1 MKTRNLLLM
10 AAAVF
15 LFFGCGDKKEEEAVE
30 KKPEFRL
37 KTCPLSR
44 IEVSPEKVYDKCVL
58 HEDCKIELLATAY
71 DHDGNQVEK
80 DLTWSVR
87 YPDGEDEKVTGRGH
101 RLVVHENRRAVFIGS
116 GLADGIFTVRVEDKS
131 CNRATEDNPQYV
143 MGQSWIKVAPP
154 PDADIVCGPMR
165 LTYGD
170 RLDRMGD
177 TILASAKA
185 LLLAEISANTDP
197 NRLDH
202 RVQFYINGE
211 PYVTTRPVYKDPQ
224 VKARHGK
231 SKAYFS
237 YLPIYL
243 APGKFSVY
251 YEFLENDEVIC
262 GSRTERFKAR

>member
-1 MKTRNLLLM
+1 MKTRNLFILGI
-10 AAAVF
+10 AAVF
-15 LFFGCGDKKEEEAVE
+15 FFGCGDKKEEEAVE
-30 KKPEFRL
+30 KKPEFQL
-37 KTCPLSR
+37 NKCPLSR

-58 HEDCKIELLATAY
+58 NQDCKVELSAEAY
-71 DHDGNQVEK
+71 DQDGNKVET
-80 DLTWSVR
+80 DFTWSVR
-87 YPDGEDEKVTGRGH
+87 YPDSKDETVTGRGH
-101 RLVVHENRRAVFIGS
+101 RLVVHNNRKAVFIGS
-116 GLADGIFTVRVEDKS
+116 GLASGLFTVRVEDRS
-131 CNRATEDNPQYV
+131 CNLATKENPQYV
-143 MGQSWIKVAPP
+143 LGQSWIKVAPP
-154 PDADIVCGPMR
+154 SDADVVCGPMR

-177 TILASAKA
+177 TILASAKG
-185 LLLAEISANTDP
+185 LLLAEICTNVEL

-231 SKAYFS
+231 SEAYFS
-237 YLPIYL
+237 YLPLYL

-251 YEFLENDEVIC
+251 YEFLKEGEVVC